1 MADPLPS
8 SRQSNDLLLCWLI
21 GLAVGLAVLHGVLVL
36 LWGPGPVMTV
46 LPWYVPATHSF
57 VALAVLSIAFLA
69 FGRYEVLR
77 EPALFW
83 VGMAFAAFGVFASF
97 YVLSWPGLLP
107 GERSLMAQP
116 YNTASWFWHLQFS
129 ALAVLLLAALFS
141 RRPRAEAAAGRRW
154 LRLIVAGLA
163 IIISIG
169 WLSMALEQFLPLLVV
184 DRAWTPLNTGWIY
197 VLLVAFAVGSVL
209 WSWRYRQTGDLLFGY
224 VASAELILTFAMLTG
239 IIGGSLYSAWWYWQ
253 RILWIAAFS
262 VMLFGLLSEYVGL
275 YRRER
280 DKTREL
286 EALQRAAQEERNRLR
301 VLIETAPAGI
311 VFHTAPDGRPLLSN
325 SAAEIVLGRPLAP
338 EVGLAGQPAHYG
350 IYRPTGE
357 PFPPEELPASRS
369 LRGETC
375 LGVEILVRQPSGR
388 EAYILANSAPLRD
401 ARGRIVGAVVAFQD
415 ITPIKQQERMRDD
428 FLSAAAH
435 ELKTPVTTIKGYAQ
449 LMHKWAPHGHEPRE
463 GEAVEIINAQCDRIS
478 RRVQEMLEA
487 VRFRTVPPELRRV
500 CFDLG
505 DLASEVAPRMQ
516 ALTQVHRLVLKREA
530 PASVEADRERIE
542 EVLVSLLDNAIKYSP
557 QGGEIEVRVWAQEGE
572 GVVSVTDHG
581 VGISNERQPH
591 IFEPFYEVVP
601 AGAPGYRGVVALSL
615 YLSKLAVERHK
626 GRIWFESE
634 AGKGSTFYFSLPL
647 AGKSGNDGRA

>member
-1 MADPLPS
+1 
-8 SRQSNDLLLCWLI
+8 
-21 GLAVGLAVLHGVLVL
+21 
-36 LWGPGPVMTV
+36 
-46 LPWYVPATHSF
+46 
-57 VALAVLSIAFLA
+57 
-69 FGRYEVLR
+69 
-77 EPALFW
+77 
-83 VGMAFAAFGVFASF
+83 
-97 YVLSWPGLLP
+97 
-107 GERSLMAQP
+107 
-116 YNTASWFWHLQFS
+116 
-129 ALAVLLLAALFS
+129 
-141 RRPRAEAAAGRRW
+141 
-154 LRLIVAGLA
+154 
-163 IIISIG
+163 
-169 WLSMALEQFLPLLVV
+169 
-184 DRAWTPLNTGWIY
+184 
-197 VLLVAFAVGSVL
+197 
-209 WSWRYRQTGDLLFGY
+209 
-224 VASAELILTFAMLTG
+224 
-239 IIGGSLYSAWWYWQ
+239 
-253 RILWIAAFS
+253 
-262 VMLFGLLSEYVGL
+262 
-275 YRRER
+275 
-280 DKTREL
+280 
-286 EALQRAAQEERNRLR
+286 
-301 VLIETAPAGI
+301 
-311 VFHTAPDGRPLLSN
+311 
-325 SAAEIVLGRPLAP
+325 
-338 EVGLAGQPAHYG
+338 
-350 IYRPTGE
+350 
-357 PFPPEELPASRS
+357 
-369 LRGETC
+369 
-375 LGVEILVRQPSGR
+375 
-388 EAYILANSAPLRD
+388 
-401 ARGRIVGAVVAFQD
+401 
-415 ITPIKQQERMRDD
+415 MRDD

-572 GVVSVTDHG
+572 AVVSVKDHG